1 MARKLSRRDLSRY
14 AARQLLDGVSQKKV
28 ARQLAAYLI
37 ENRRTNEISVMVR
50 DIAVQLTEHG
60 HVTGTVTSALGL
72 SVSTVKAI
80 EAYAKDKTGAKTV
93 TLDAVVDEAVLGGVK
108 LELPGLE
115 LDTTIAHQLTL
126 LKTRYKKA

>member
-1 MARKLSRRDLSRY
+1 MARKLSRRDLARY
-14 AARQLLDGVSQKKV
+14 AARQLSDGVSQEKV
-28 ARQLAAYLI
+28 ALHIAAYLI
-37 ENRRTNEISVMVR
+37 ENRRTNELSVIVR
-50 DIAVQLTEHG
+50 DIATHLTEYG

-72 SVSTVKAI
+72 SASTVKAI

-93 TLDAVVDEAVLGGVK
+93 TLDTVVDEAVLGGVK

-115 LDTTIAHQLTL
+115 LDTTIAHQLTV